1 MQNLIQE
8 ILKENNK
15 AFLPRLNETQPVEVL
30 FDFELITIRE
40 VVSLHTPVKKKN
52 CDVKTDYYRVFTRL
66 SKNQNRSNDYRAW
79 QSQAKANHH
88 FQPMNR

>member
-40 VVSLHTPVKKKN
+40 VVSLHTPVKKKLRRKDRLLQGYSHD
-52 CDVKTDYYRVFTRL
+52 CRKTKTE
-66 SKNQNRSNDYRAW
+66 AMITEPG
-79 QSQAKANHH
+79 NHKRKQITI
-88 FQPMNR
+88 FSL